1 MSNLEETIGKHPF
14 LIGMDAQDVGVIA
27 NGAEELEFAAGDVIF
42 REGDPANRL
51 YLIQSGRVAL
61 EKRQGRR
68 NKKLQELQSGDVL
81 GWSWL
86 FPPFAWHL
94 SARAEA
100 PTRVI
105 ACNGGHLLVA
115 CEENPVFGY
124 ELMKRVAQIMIHRVE
139 AGQKDAHARASFASV
154 LL

>member
-1 MSNLEETIGKHPF
+1 MSNLEEAISKHPF
-14 LIGMDAQDVGVIA
+14 LIGMPPRDVAIVA
-27 NGAEELEFAAGDVIF
+27 NGAEELEFGAGDVIF
-42 REGDPANRL
+42 REGEPANRL
-51 YLIQSGRVAL
+51 YLIQTGKVAL
-61 EKRQGRR
+61 ETRKGAR
-68 NKKLQELQSGDVL
+68 NRKIQELQSGDVL

-100 PTRVI
+100 PTRVV

-115 CEENPVFGY
+115 CEENPAFGY
-124 ELMKRVAQIMIHRVE
+124 ELMKRVAQVMIHRVE
-139 AGQKDAHARASFASV
+139 AGQKAARTKVSFVSV